1 MGRTGWIDVIPKE
14 LCPSASPSQQPLPPK
29 PYTPITHSKMFL
41 KGTFIFQALHLHQ
54 VNTASSHHSPV
65 SLAYMG
71 AAPYNQR
78 SHQVGLVEQKSNLPK
93 YNIKVFICS
102 QKKKKPACN
111 FPTTNFLA
119 LTFQIENSLRVM
131 GCSFMG
137 HLWISRL
144 LTRLRRWKDHC
155 RGLLSL

>member
-1 MGRTGWIDVIPKE
+1 MIPKE

-29 PYTPITHSKMFL
+29 PYTPITHSKVFL

-102 QKKKKPACN
+102 KKKKKPACN

-119 LTFQIENSLRVM
+119 LTFQIENSLSHRMQFHGTFVNFQTDDQTQEVKRALQRTPEPLT
-131 GCSFMG
+131 SFG
-137 HLWISRL
+137 
-144 LTRLRRWKDHC
+144 
-155 RGLLSL
+155 